1 MTQTIKLKRS
11 ASQGATPSTSDLALG
26 EVAINTYDG
35 KMYIKKNDGSDSIVE
50 IGSGGGGGSGLTAW
64 AVKTA
69 NHTAADGERLLVD
82 TSSGAVT
89 ITLPASP
96 SSGDAVN
103 IIDAGATAAANNIT
117 VARNSEKI
125 DGEAS
130 DLTVDVNGAAF
141 GLVYYNTTRGWVF
154 IEK

>member
-35 KMYIKKNDGSDSIVE
+35 KMYIKKNDGSDAIVE
-50 IGSGGGGGSGLTAW
+50 IGLKAW

-96 SSGDAVN
+96 SSGDQVN

-130 DLTVDVNGAAF
+130 DLTVDVSGAAF

-154 IEK
+154 TEN

>member
-11 ASQGATPSTSDLALG
+11 ATQGATPSTSDLELG

-50 IGSGGGGGSGLTAW
+50 IGSGSGGGSGLTAW

-96 SSGDAVN
+96 SSGDEVN

-154 IEK
+154 TEK

>member
-35 KMYIKKNDGSDSIVE
+35 KMYIKKNDGSDAIVE
-50 IGSGGGGGSGLTAW
+50 IGGTSGGSGLTAW
-64 AVKTA
+64 AAKTA

-82 TSSGAVT
+82 TSSSAVT
-89 ITLPASP
+89 ITLPSSP
-96 SSGDAVN
+96 SSGDEVN
-103 IIDAGATAAANNIT
+103 IIDAGATASINNIT
-117 VARNSEKI
+117 VARNSQKI

-130 DLTVDVNGAAF
+130 DLTVDVDGAAF
-141 GLVYYNTTRGWVF
+141 GLVYYNATRGWVF
-154 IEK
+154 TEK